1 MFRVRLEPLGVAET
15 VLCSQ
20 MAVLVAGMEPTG
32 PDGGKK
38 KGFEISSMLE
48 EDKQTS
54 RCRNKDREVKRR

>member
-1 MFRVRLEPLGVAET
+1 MFQVRLEPHGVADT

-20 MAVLVAGMEPTG
+20 TAALVAGTEPTG
-32 PDGGKK
+32 PDGEKK

-54 RCRNKDREVKRR
+54 RCRNKDREVKRH